1 MLQNETPKGTHK
13 LQIRED
19 FIFYDLSEKSECRAS
34 SLNDALQSGL

>member
-19 FIFYDLSEKSECRAS
+19 FIFYDLSGKRDCRAS
-34 SLNDALQSGL
+34 SLNDALQNSL